1 MGDSEESGEDAGEFL
16 RVPHC
21 EAATPFLMAFILA
34 DFFSPPPGLA
44 HHFHLTATACAV
56 GCILA
61 PLRGCSLA
69 DILFNLDFNP

>member
-1 MGDSEESGEDAGEFL
+1 SEESGEDAGEFL

-34 DFFSPPPGLA
+34 DFSFAPSGACSSFSFDS
-44 HHFHLTATACAV
+44 HACAV
-56 GCILA
+56 GCTLA